1 MTVSLRFIAARCL
14 LALLVFPSTLSV
26 CADDKIWSFNVLNQ
40 RSIPLTLEYWNP
52 ILKHVS
58 EKSGVRL
65 ELRMAKSAPES
76 SAAIE
81 RGEYDFV
88 YSNHIFAPANA
99 PVGYRVFAQPR
110 EEAIRAEIVTL
121 ENSPIRT
128 LKDLQGLEV
137 GFPSAAAFVGY
148 AVPMNALLQAGVSVT
163 PVFAGNQEGIMGQ
176 LKAGRVLAAG
186 VNSLVMRDYA
196 HRENLKY
203 RVLWRSEEYQNLPL
217 AAHPRVP
224 AAVVAA
230 VRQAVVGMD
239 KEPDGKK
246 ILESAAALIKQKPPY
261 GFVAADDK
269 EYDNY
274 RDYYKNTLVKG
285 L

>member
-1 MTVSLRFIAARCL
+1 MITPFRLIAI
-14 LALLVFPSTLSV
+14 LVFFYALS
-26 CADDKIWSFNVLNQ
+26 ARAEDKIWTFNVLNQ

-52 ILKHVS
+52 ILKYVS
-58 EKSGVRL
+58 EKSGARL
-65 ELRMAKSAPES
+65 ELKMAKSAPES
-76 SAAIE
+76 SAAIG

-99 PVGYRVFAQPR
+99 SVGYRVFAQPR

-121 ENSPIRT
+121 ENASIRT
-128 LKDLQGLEV
+128 LRDLQELEV

-148 AVPMNALLQAGVSVT
+148 AVPMNALLQAGVNVK

-186 VNSLVMRDYA
+186 VNSQVMRDYA
-196 HRENLKY
+196 QRENVKY

-224 AAVVAA
+224 AAVMAA

-239 KEPDGKK
+239 KDPEGKK
-246 ILESAAALIKQKPPY
+246 ILESVAVLIKQKPPY